1 MAEVAH
7 VSFQLYCEQIK
18 PEEINMNEQDLIN
31 ALGPLAPLY
40 SDPTVQEIM
49 VDAHDRVS
57 IVRHIDYTGKL
68 EDVASPFKSPEEVR
82 AVIDAILA
90 LGGITLGPD
99 KTIGETRFPDG
110 SRFLTVLPPN
120 ALDEPCF
127 VIRRFPTKPITW
139 DMLLEFGAVSREA
152 YEFFQ
157 GAIRAKVNILVAGG
171 TGSGKTTLAN
181 RLAELVPPDER
192 VIVVEE
198 VYEMQV
204 RHPRC
209 LHLEAGG
216 PANVSYGEL
225 VVKASCM
232 RPDWLIVGELYGPE
246 AMHALRVMSH
256 GHTGLATMH
265 ANSVEDALAELEAL
279 CLMANMGL
287 GLAEIRR
294 MIASAIRLIA
304 YQEFVPSTHR
314 RRVTAIVELRGVE
327 NDRYV
332 LQPLFRYNSDTDKLE
347 ATGVKPAWES

>member
-1 MAEVAH
+1 M
-7 VSFQLYCEQIK
+7 K
-18 PEEINMNEQDLIN
+18 EQDLLN

-40 SDPTVQEIM
+40 ADPTVLEIM

-57 IVRHIDYTGKL
+57 IVRHIDYAGKL
-68 EDVASPFKSPEEVR
+68 EDIASPFKSPEEVR
-82 AVIDAILA
+82 AVIDALLA
-90 LGGITLGPD
+90 LGGIRLGPD
-99 KTIGETRFPDG
+99 KTIGEMRFPDG

-157 GAIRAKVNILVAGG
+157 SAIRARVNILVAGG
-171 TGSGKTTLAN
+171 TGSGKTTFAN

-192 VIVVEE
+192 VIVVED

-225 VVKASCM
+225 VLKASCM
-232 RPDWLIVGELYGPE
+232 RPDWLVVGELYGPE
-246 AMHALRVMSH
+246 AMHALRVLSH
-256 GHTGLATMH
+256 GHTGMATMH
-265 ANSVEDALAELEAL
+265 ANSIQDTLAELEAL

-287 GLAEIRR
+287 GLSEIRR
-294 MIASAIRLIA
+294 VIALAFRLII
-304 YQEFVPSTHR
+304 YQEFFPSLHR
-314 RRVTAIVELRGVE
+314 RRITTIVELCGVE

-332 LQPLFRYNSDTDKLE
+332 LRPLFRYNPETDKLE
-347 ATGVKPAWES
+347 PTGAKPTWQSD

>member
-1 MAEVAH
+1 V
-7 VSFQLYCEQIK
+7 
-18 PEEINMNEQDLIN
+18 NEQDLLK

-57 IVRHIDYTGKL
+57 IVRHIDYAGKI
-68 EDVASPFKSPEEVR
+68 EDIASPFKSPQEVR
-82 AVIDAILA
+82 AVVDAILA
-90 LGGITLGPD
+90 VGGVTLGPD

-110 SRFLTVLPPN
+110 TRFLAVLPPN
-120 ALDEPCF
+120 ALHEPCF
-127 VIRRFPTKPITW
+127 VIRRFPTQPITW
-139 DMLLEFGAVSREA
+139 EQIIEFGSITREA

-157 GAIRAKVNILVAGG
+157 SAIRAKVNILVAGG
-171 TGSGKTTLAN
+171 AGSGKTTLAN

-204 RHPRC
+204 SHPRC

-246 AMHALRVMSH
+246 AMRALRVMSH
-256 GHTGLATMH
+256 GHTGMATMH
-265 ANSVEDALAELEAL
+265 ANSVQDALAELEAL

-287 GLAEIRR
+287 GLSEIRR
-294 MIASAIRLIA
+294 LIASAFRLIT
-304 YQEFVPSTHR
+304 YQEFFPSPHR
-314 RRVTAIVELRGVE
+314 RRITTIVELCGVE

-332 LQPLFRYNSDTDKLE
+332 LRPLFRYNPAKDQLE
-347 ATGVKPAWES
+347 PTGAKPTWES